1 MEINERGD
9 IVISQEDN
17 AISLINEL
25 LLTLPDG
32 YIDTIEILLNELSI
46 ENQEKFVIEI
56 EKKQLHDLASRAS
69 GIYWKS
75 HYEISKKKYFS
86 LHCGW
91 SLIFTD
97 CTRSVSRC
105 KQRVHIRHRSKVRPN
120 RCYRL

>member
-56 EKKQLHDLASRAS
+56 EKKQLHELASRAW
-69 GIYWKS
+69 GVYWKS
-75 HYEISKKKYFS
+75 NYEVSVKKS
-86 LHCGW
+86 LC
-91 SLIFTD
+91 SPYKLTTQVLI
-97 CTRSVSRC
+97 
-105 KQRVHIRHRSKVRPN
+105 KQDQERINQETQIKFQQLQQEKEHTP
-120 RCYRL
+120 

>member
-1 MEINERGD
+1 MQKNERGD

-17 AISLINEL
+17 VISLINEL

-56 EKKQLHDLASRAS
+56 EKKQLHELASRAS

-75 HYEISKKKYFS
+75 HYEISKKKYFQ
-86 LHCGW
+86 G
-91 SLIFTD
+91 FD
-97 CTRSVSRC
+97 YA
-105 KQRVHIRHRSKVRPN
+105 KVKEDQERINQETQIKFQQLQQEKEHTP
-120 RCYRL
+120 